1 MIHRKNF
8 DLSTR
13 VQKMQGI
20 SFASARND
28 QISNNHDIICTQS
41 DRLFSSFDLFFSSQ
55 NDFLFEQNWPNNVSK
70 LNSEYSTV
78 DLQVSSIFLS
88 GNVLNFVI
96 TLL

>member
-1 MIHRKNF
+1 
-8 DLSTR
+8 
-13 VQKMQGI
+13 MQGI